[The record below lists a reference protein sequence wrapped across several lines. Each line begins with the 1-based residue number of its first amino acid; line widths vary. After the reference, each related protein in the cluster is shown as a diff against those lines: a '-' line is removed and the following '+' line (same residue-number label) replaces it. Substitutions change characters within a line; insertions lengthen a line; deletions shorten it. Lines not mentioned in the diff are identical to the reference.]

1 MQTKDSL
8 QTYTIMEKSEA
19 EACLDLAVSLVRE
32 NLKTFTRCFPDSN
45 SRNQFYPQ
53 SSNRE
58 WTTGFWTGEI
68 WLAYERTGEEVFKEA
83 GTIQAESF
91 LERIKERVDVDN
103 HDMGFLY
110 TPSCVAAYRLTGNE
124 TARKAALMA
133 ADNLMGRFQEKGQFF
148 QAWGELGAKD
158 NYRLI
163 IDCLLNMPLLF
174 WASETTGD
182 QTYRKKAEAHIR
194 TAMDCVIRPDHSTYH
209 TYFFDPETGAP
220 VKGVTHQGNRD
231 GSAWSRGQAWGIY
244 GIPLNYRYTR
254 DSSALPLFEGMTNY
268 FLNRLPQDD
277 VCYWDLIFTDGDC
290 QSRDSSAAA
299 VAVCGIHEMLKYLP
313 EVHPEKETYQ
323 HAMHSI
329 LKALMT
335 GYTNP
340 DIREGAPVLLHGV
353 YSWHSGKGVDEGNIW
368 GDYYYMEA
376 LMRFYKDWNLYW

>member
-124 TARKAALMA
+124 TDEDVALW
-133 ADNLMGRFQEKGQFF
+133 LR
-148 QAWGELGAKD
+148 
-158 NYRLI
+158 I
-163 IDCLLNMPLLF
+163 
-174 WASETTGD
+174 T
-182 QTYRKKAEAHIR
+182 
-194 TAMDCVIRPDHSTYH
+194 
-209 TYFFDPETGAP
+209 
-220 VKGVTHQGNRD
+220 
-231 GSAWSRGQAWGIY
+231 
-244 GIPLNYRYTR
+244 
-254 DSSALPLFEGMTNY
+254 
-268 FLNRLPQDD
+268 
-277 VCYWDLIFTDGDC
+277 
-290 QSRDSSAAA
+290 
-299 VAVCGIHEMLKYLP
+299 
-313 EVHPEKETYQ
+313 
-323 HAMHSI
+323 
-329 LKALMT
+329 
-335 GYTNP
+335 
-340 DIREGAPVLLHGV
+340 
-353 YSWHSGKGVDEGNIW
+353 
-368 GDYYYMEA
+368 
-376 LMRFYKDWNLYW
+376 